1 VVVERENQETNA
13 KSRRRGSKNRKGENM
28 RQARTQ
34 INKVLKET
42 RKEDMGQNNAVNT
55 QEYVPFSLIST
66 LFSSNRWGSN
76 PRNPFL

>member
-1 VVVERENQETNA
+1 
-13 KSRRRGSKNRKGENM
+13 M